1 MFQGSCPPLG
11 QERRAK
17 QVMKSKDQC
26 DPNLAATGKEPGKQF
41 IRNTIGHQLVD
52 QFLHIFHTIIEPE
65 DRVRSALVRVNLPKK
80 YHIEL

>member
-1 MFQGSCPPLG
+1 MVFVPTLV
-11 QERRAK
+11 RRGEKK

-41 IRNTIGHQLVD
+41 IRNTIGHQLVY
-52 QFLHIFHTIIEPE
+52 QFLHIFHKIFEPE
-65 DRVRSALVRVNLPKK
+65 DRVRGALVRVNLPKK